1 MIELSMNMEQ
11 YDCPFIDTTA
21 DDDVTF
27 SAVYWDFD
35 RRTRE
40 LETRMV
46 VEGEDRGALTNGMD
60 TLRAHGNMNDFTL
73 VARRDNVAQIDL
85 PGPADLRR
93 DAGARRTCPDRR
105 AVLRPPAHL

>member
-46 VEGEDRGALTNGMD
+46 VEGEDRGALTNGN
-60 TLRAHGNMNDFTL
+60 TLRAHGNMTRL
-73 VARRDNVAQIDL
+73 HARRS
-85 PGPADLRR
+85 PGQRR
-93 DAGARRTCPDRR
+93 PDRSTR
-105 AVLRPPAHL
+105 SC